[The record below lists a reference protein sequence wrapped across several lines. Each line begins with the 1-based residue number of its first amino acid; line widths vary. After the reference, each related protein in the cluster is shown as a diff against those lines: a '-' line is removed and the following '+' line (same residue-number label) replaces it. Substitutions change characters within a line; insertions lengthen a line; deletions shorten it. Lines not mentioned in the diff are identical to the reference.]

1 MTQDP
6 NLLIQNYKTLP
17 GVYDELLDDD
27 GQIRNKYR
35 FLVKSFHELGSQ
47 ELINRRRDA
56 DRILRENGVTYN
68 LYQSDSPEAKERPWD
83 LDLFPLIMESEEW
96 RVLERGLNQRA
107 DLLDSL
113 LRDVYSKRRLLSEK
127 KIPAEI
133 LFNEAS
139 FLRACDGMFESN
151 HFLATNPA
159 LLFFVCDLIRAA
171 DGNFYVLNDRVQA
184 PSGSGYSLE
193 NRIVLSRIF
202 PSIYRDAMVHRVAV
216 YFRSL
221 RKSLNQLA
229 NISGREPVI
238 VLLTPGPS
246 NETYFEHAYLSGYL
260 GYTLVQGEDL
270 TVRKNKVY
278 MKTVEGLQQV
288 DLILRRVDDVFMDP
302 LELRGDSLLGVPGLL
317 EAVRSGNVKIANPIG
332 SSFLENRALLPF
344 YSDLCRF
351 YLGEDLIL
359 PMAPTFWMGNKD
371 HNIQV
376 MLSPEKYVF
385 KTVSRADEEEPVTFI
400 ELSGERKDLFLS
412 KLKQF
417 PKRFIAQE
425 MIASAT
431 VPVLSENGFRP
442 GRAIIRTFVTSSGS
456 GYQTMAGGLVRVS
469 PSLDD
474 FFITSQRG
482 AWSKDLWILASETQK
497 EETLLVP
504 KSENI
509 SISRKGSGV
518 PSRVADNLFWL
529 ARYLERSENQTRVF
543 REATYKILQLE
554 DGYEKET
561 VHNVL
566 KLITHVTNSY
576 PGFLGD
582 DANELLQYPFGEL
595 QKLATD
601 RNLVGSLAFNLRG
614 LVHASKSV
622 RDRLSEDM
630 KKIMLSLEDNANK
643 PIETYDQLIDI
654 LHKIIINL
662 SSLTGLS
669 FENMSREAGWY
680 FLDLGRRIERSI
692 NLILILQGMLR
703 WDSFKDK
710 ASFDNL
716 LSINDIRITYNRRYR
731 GRIDQESVLDILLF
745 DITNPRSFAYQLDQI
760 NIDIKQ
766 LPGKEDKIMYAEDR
780 AALQLY
786 THFKM
791 KDIGIIFSEDNPMT
805 TIYDWLEELHVLLRN
820 LSDSISIRYFNYAEE
835 QTRIGDGNGGF

>member
-1 MTQDP
+1 MMTQDP
-6 NLLIQNYKTLP
+6 QILTSNYRPLS
-17 GVYDELLDDD
+17 GVYDELMDEE
-27 GQIRNKYR
+27 GTVRKKYK
-35 FLVKSFHELGSQ
+35 FLVKSFQDLGPA

-68 LYQSDSPEAKERPWD
+68 IYQTDSPEAKERPWN
-83 LDLFPLIMESEEW
+83 LDLFPMIMESEEW

-113 LRDVYSKRRLLSEK
+113 LRDLYSKRRILFEK
-127 KIPAEI
+127 KIPPEL
-133 LFNEAS
+133 LFNAS
-139 FLRACDGMFESN
+139 TFLRACDGTYESN
-151 HFLATNPA
+151 HFLARNPA
-159 LLFFVCDLIRAA
+159 LIFFVCDIIRAA
-171 DGNFYVLNDRVQA
+171 DGQFYVLNDRVQA

-202 PSIYRDAMVHRVAV
+202 PSMYRDAMVHRVAL

-221 RKSLNQLA
+221 RKALTQQA
-229 NISGREPVI
+229 GISNREPVI

-246 NETYFEHAYLSGYL
+246 NETYFEHAYLAGYL

-288 DLILRRVDDVFMDP
+288 DLILRRVDDIYMDP
-302 LELRGDSLLGVPGLL
+302 LELRGDSLLGIPGLL
-317 EAVRSGNVKIANPIG
+317 ESIRSGNVRVANPIG

-344 YSDLCRF
+344 YSELCKF

-359 PMAPTFWMGNKD
+359 PMAPTFWLGNKND
-371 HNIQV
+371 LSKV
-376 MLSPEKYVF
+376 MESAEKYVF
-385 KTVSRADEEEPVTFI
+385 KTVSRDDELEPVTFL
-400 ELSGERKDLFLS
+400 ELSGERKDHFL
-412 KLKQF
+412 KLLNEN

-425 MIASAT
+425 MIPSAT
-431 VPVLSENGFRP
+431 VPVLADNGFRP

-474 FFITSQRG
+474 FFVTSQRG
-482 AWSKDLWILASETQK
+482 AWSKDLWILASEAQK
-497 EETLLVP
+497 EETLILP
-504 KSENI
+504 KTENI
-509 SISRKGSGV
+509 SISRKSSGV

-529 ARYLERSENQTRVF
+529 ARYMERAENQSRIF
-543 REATYKILQLE
+543 REATFKVLQLE
-554 DGYEKET
+554 DNYEKEAI
-561 VHNVL
+561 HNVL
-566 KLITHVTNSY
+566 RLVTHVTNSY

-582 DANELLQYPFGEL
+582 DAEELFAYPFKEL

-601 RNLVGSLAFNLRG
+601 KFLVGSLAFNIKG
-614 LVHASKSV
+614 LVQASKSV

-630 KKIMLSLEDNANK
+630 KKNMLNIEDHLNH
-643 PIETYDQLIDI
+643 PIESYDALIDF
-654 LHKIIINL
+654 LHKIILNL

-680 FLDLGRRIERSI
+680 FLELGRRMERAAG
-692 NLILILQGMLR
+692 LIYTLQGLFR
-703 WDSFKDK
+703 WEQLQDKSSFE
-710 ASFDNL
+710 NL

-731 GRIDQESVLDILLF
+731 GRIDKESVLDILLF
-745 DITNPRSFAYQLDQI
+745 DTTNPRSLGYQLERI
-760 NIDIKQ
+760 NDCLKY
-766 LPGKEDKIMYAEDR
+766 LPGKEDKVTYSEDR

-791 KDIGIIFSEDNPMT
+791 KDITILFAETDSNSTIATWLDDLFNQLRELSEA
-805 TIYDWLEELHVLLRN
+805 
-820 LSDSISIRYFNYAEE
+820 ISLRYFNYAEE
-835 QTRIGDGNGGF
+835 QTRIGDNNG

>member
-1 MTQDP
+1 MMTQDP
-6 NLLIQNYKTLP
+6 YVLTNNYRPLP
-17 GVYDELLDDD
+17 GVYDELMDEE
-27 GQIRNKYR
+27 GNVRKKYK
-35 FLVKSFHELGSQ
+35 FLVKSFQELGPA

-68 LYQSDSPEAKERPWD
+68 TYQPDSPEAKERPWD

-96 RVLERGLNQRA
+96 RLLERGLNQRA

-113 LRDVYSKRRLLSEK
+113 LRDLYSKRRVLYEK
-127 KIPAEI
+127 KIPPEI
-133 LFNEAS
+133 LLNSSS
-139 FLRACDGMFESN
+139 FLRACDGMYESN
-151 HFLATNPA
+151 HFLARNPA

-202 PSIYRDAMVHRVAV
+202 PSMYRDAMVHRVAV

-221 RKSLNQLA
+221 RKALNQL
-229 NISGREPVI
+229 SGVTGREPVV

-246 NETYFEHAYLSGYL
+246 NETYFEHAYLAGYL

-270 TVRKNKVY
+270 TVRKNKVF

-302 LELRGDSLLGVPGLL
+302 LELKGDSLLGVPGLL
-317 EAVRSGNVKIANPIG
+317 EAIRSGNVKVANPIG

-344 YSDLCRF
+344 YSELCRF

-359 PMAPTFWMGNKD
+359 PMAPSYWLGNRE
-371 HNIQV
+371 HLSLV
-376 MLSPEKYVF
+376 METPEKFVF
-385 KTVSRADEEEPVTFI
+385 KPVSRDDEEEPTTFL
-400 ELSGERKDLFLS
+400 ELSGERKDLFLK
-412 KLKQF
+412 KLKF
-417 PKRFIAQE
+417 SPNRFIAQE
-425 MIASAT
+425 MIPSAT

-442 GRAIIRTFVTSSGS
+442 GRAIMRTFVTSSGS

-474 FFITSQRG
+474 FFVTSQRG
-482 AWSKDLWILASETQK
+482 AWSKDLWVLASEAQK

-504 KSENI
+504 KSDQI
-509 SISRKGSGV
+509 SISRKSSGV

-529 ARYLERSENQTRVF
+529 GRYLERGENQARIF
-543 REATYKILQLE
+543 REATFKVLQVE
-554 DGYEKET
+554 ESYEKEAI
-561 VHNVL
+561 HNILRLV
-566 KLITHVTNSY
+566 THVTNSY

-582 DANELLQYPFGEL
+582 DANELFSNPFREL
-595 QKLATD
+595 QRLATD
-601 RNLVGSLAFNLRG
+601 KFLVGSLAFNIKG

-622 RDRLSEDM
+622 RDRLAEDM
-630 KKIMLSLEDNANK
+630 KKNMLNLEDNLNR
-643 PIETYDQLIDI
+643 PIESYDALIDF
-654 LHKIIINL
+654 LHKIILNL

-680 FLDLGRRIERSI
+680 FMELGRRLERSI
-692 NLILILQGMLR
+692 NLIHTLQGIIR
-703 WDSFKDK
+703 WEEFQDKSSFE
-710 ASFDNL
+710 NL
-716 LSINDIRITYNRRYR
+716 LRINDIRITYNRRYR

-745 DITNPRSFAYQLDQI
+745 DTTNPRSLAYQFEQMM
-760 NIDIKQ
+760 NCVKF
-766 LPGKEDKIMYAEDR
+766 LPGKEEKQTYSEDR
-780 AALQLY
+780 AVLQLY

-791 KDIGIIFSEDNPMT
+791 KDIPILFNTQEPLANVSA
-805 TIYDWLEELHVLLRN
+805 WLDELHNDLRSV
-820 LSDSISIRYFNYAEE
+820 SDAISIRYFNYAEE
-835 QTRIGDGNGGF
+835 QTRIGDGNG

>member
-1 MTQDP
+1 MMTQDP
-6 NLLIQNYKTLP
+6 YQLTTNYKPLP
-17 GVYDELLDDD
+17 GVYDELFDEE
-27 GQIRNKYR
+27 GQIRNKYK
-35 FLVKSFHELGSQ
+35 FLVKSFQELGPA

-96 RVLERGLNQRA
+96 RLLERGLNQRA

-113 LRDVYSKRRLLSEK
+113 LRDVYTRRRLLTEK
-127 KIPAEI
+127 KIPPEI
-133 LFNEAS
+133 LFNETS
-139 FLRACDGMFESN
+139 FLRACDGMFDSN
-151 HFLATNPA
+151 HFLAKNPA
-159 LLFFVCDLIRAA
+159 LLFFVCDLIRAS
-171 DGNFYVLNDRVQA
+171 DGKFYVLNDRVQA

-202 PSIYRDAMVHRVAV
+202 PSMYRDAMVHRVAV

-221 RKSLNQLA
+221 RKSLNQLSGV
-229 NISGREPVI
+229 IGREPVV

-270 TVRKNKVY
+270 TVRKNKVF

-302 LELRGDSLLGVPGLL
+302 LELKGDSLLGVPGLL

-344 YSDLCRF
+344 YSELCRF

-359 PMAPTFWMGNKD
+359 PMAPSYWLGNAE
-371 HNIQV
+371 HNHIV
-376 MLSPEKYVF
+376 MNEPEKFVF
-385 KTVSRADEEEPVTFI
+385 KTVSRTDEEEPVTFL
-400 ELSGERKDLFLS
+400 ELSGERKDVFLE
-412 KLKQF
+412 KLRHF

-425 MIASAT
+425 MIPSAT

-442 GRAIIRTFVTSSGS
+442 GRAIMRTFVTSSGS

-469 PSLDD
+469 PSLDE

-482 AWSKDLWILASETQK
+482 AWSKDLWVLATETQK

-504 KSENI
+504 KSDQI
-509 SISRKGSGV
+509 SISRKSSGV
-518 PSRVADNLFWL
+518 PSRIADNLFWL
-529 ARYLERSENQTRVF
+529 ARYMERSENQTRVF
-543 REATYKILQLE
+543 REATYKVLQLE
-554 DGYEKET
+554 DGYEKDSVQNT
-561 VHNVL
+561 L
-566 KLITHVTNSY
+566 KLVTHITNSY

-582 DANELLQYPFGEL
+582 DATELFQFPFQEL
-595 QKLATD
+595 QNLATN
-601 RNLVGSLAFNLRG
+601 RNLVGSLAFNIKG

-630 KKIMLSLEDNANK
+630 KKIMLNLEDNSHLQ
-643 PIETYDQLIDI
+643 IHSYDQLIDF
-654 LHKIIINL
+654 LHKIILNL
-662 SSLTGLS
+662 SSLSGLS
-669 FENMSREAGWY
+669 YENMSREAGWY
-680 FLDLGRRIERSI
+680 FLDLGRRIERAI
-692 NLILILQGMLR
+692 NLILMLQGMIR
-703 WDSFKDK
+703 WGSFQDK
-710 ASFDNL
+710 PSFETI

-731 GRIDQESVLDILLF
+731 GRVDQESVLDILLF
-745 DITNPRSFAYQLDQI
+745 DTSNPRSFAYQLDQI
-760 NIDIKQ
+760 NQNIKF
-766 LPGKEDKIMYAEDR
+766 LPGKEEKVTYAEDR
-780 AALQLY
+780 ASLQLY

-791 KDIGIIFSEDNPMT
+791 KDISILFAKEDPMDYVFT
-805 TIYDWLEELHVLLRN
+805 WLEELHGHLRN
-820 LSDSISIRYFNYAEE
+820 LSDALSVRYFNYTEE
-835 QTRIGDGNGGF
+835 QTRIGDN

>member
-1 MTQDP
+1 MMTQDP
-6 NLLIQNYKTLP
+6 YVLTNNYRPLP
-17 GVYDELLDDD
+17 GVYDELMDED
-27 GQIRNKYR
+27 GNVRKKYK
-35 FLVKSFHELGSQ
+35 FIVKSFQELGPG

-68 LYQSDSPEAKERPWD
+68 TYQSNSPEAKERPWN
-83 LDLFPLIMESEEW
+83 LDLFPLVMESDEW
-96 RVLERGLNQRA
+96 RLLERGLNQRA
-107 DLLDSL
+107 DLLDSF
-113 LRDVYSKRRLLSEK
+113 LRDIYSKRRVLFEK

-133 LFNEAS
+133 LMNSSS
-139 FLRACDGMFESN
+139 FLRACDGMYESN
-151 HFLATNPA
+151 HFLAKNPA
-159 LLFFVCDLIRAA
+159 LLFFVCDMIRGA

-202 PSIYRDAMVHRVAV
+202 PSMYRDAMVHRVAV

-229 NISGREPVI
+229 GVSGREPVV
-238 VLLTPGPS
+238 VLLTPGPG

-288 DLILRRVDDVFMDP
+288 DLILRRVDDLFMDP
-302 LELRGDSLLGVPGLL
+302 LELKGDSLLGVPGLL
-317 EAVRSGNVKIANPIG
+317 ESIRSGNVKIANPIG

-344 YSDLCRF
+344 YNDLCKF

-359 PMAPTFWMGNKD
+359 PMAPTYWLGNKQ
-371 HNIQV
+371 HESLV
-376 MLSPEKYVF
+376 MQSPEKYVF
-385 KTVSRADEEEPVTFI
+385 KTVSRDDEEEPVTFL
-400 ELSGERKDLFLS
+400 ELSGERKDNFLT
-412 KLKQF
+412 KLKHT

-442 GRAIIRTFVTSSGS
+442 GRAIMRTFVTSSGN

-469 PSLDD
+469 QSLDD
-474 FFITSQRG
+474 FFVTSQRG
-482 AWSKDLWILASETQK
+482 AWSKDLWVLASEMQK

-504 KSENI
+504 KSDQV
-509 SISRKGSGV
+509 SISRKSSGV
-518 PSRVADNLFWL
+518 PSRVADSLFWL
-529 ARYLERSENQTRVF
+529 ARYMERSENQARIF
-543 REATYKILQLE
+543 REATFKVLQIE
-554 DGYEKET
+554 ENYEKEAIF
-561 VHNVL
+561 NVL
-566 KLITHVTNSY
+566 RLVTHVTNSF

-582 DANELLQYPFGEL
+582 DAEDLFVQPFGEL
-595 QKLATD
+595 QKLASD
-601 RNLVGSLAFNLRG
+601 KSIVGGLAFNIKS
-614 LVHASKSV
+614 LVQASKSV

-630 KKIMLSLEDNANK
+630 KKNMLNLEDNLAQQ
-643 PIETYDQLIDI
+643 IQTYDSLIDF
-654 LHKIIINL
+654 LHKVILNL

-680 FLDLGRRIERSI
+680 FLELGRRLERSV
-692 NLILILQGMLR
+692 NLIITLQGMIR
-703 WDSFKDK
+703 WEGYDNKSSFE
-710 ASFDNL
+710 NL

-745 DITNPRSFAYQLDQI
+745 DTTNPRSLAYQLEQI
-760 NIDIKQ
+760 NLCLKY
-766 LPGKEDKIMYAEDR
+766 LPGKEEKQTYSEDR

-786 THFKM
+786 TEFKM
-791 KDIGIIFSEDNPMT
+791 KDISILFGSAEPLTNIT
-805 TIYDWLEELHVLLRN
+805 VWLEELHKHLRH
-820 LSDSISIRYFNYAEE
+820 LSDAITVRYFSYAEE
-835 QTRIGDGNGGF
+835 QTRIGDGNG